1 MFGAV
6 AEDISIVEFNHDDVN
21 MVQSLQYQSGFL
33 VLIDRLGNRNSKSI
47 TYYRQIII
55 LFKSFYSI

>member
-33 VLIDRLGNRNSKSI
+33 VLIDRLGN
-47 TYYRQIII
+47 
-55 LFKSFYSI
+55 